1 MHQLI
6 ASYLFQNKT
15 CPLPG
20 LGTLLMTTTM
30 AESNFTDKTI
40 SAPKTIIEFETKEND
55 ASNLLDYIAAKTNT
69 TVFQAIDKLGQLCN
83 NLKGAAITNNPAT
96 LDGVGNF
103 FTDASGN
110 INFKPLELPFSF
122 FQPVKAERVIH
133 PEAEHNIL
141 VGDKETTNTVMTE
154 YFSEE
159 VPVKKDRWWVWAIVL
174 AAIALLALLF
184 YANGASVSSMVG
196 NVTPVQQIK

>member
-6 ASYLFQNKT
+6 ASYLFQNKA

-20 LGTLLMTTTM
+20 LGTLLLTTGN
-30 AESNFTDKTI
+30 AESDFFGKTI
-40 SAPKTIIEFETKEND
+40 KAPEQVIAFETKEND
-55 ASNLLDYIAAKTNT
+55 ASNLLDYIAAKTNS

-96 LDGVGNF
+96 LDGMGNF
-103 FTDASGN
+103 FTDTSGN
-110 INFKPLELPFSF
+110 IKFKPVALPFSF
-122 FQPVKAERVIH
+122 FQQVKAERVMH

-154 YFSEE
+154 YFNEE
-159 VPVKKDRWWVWAIVL
+159 DEPVKKDRWWIWAIVL
-174 AAIALLALLF
+174 GAIALLALLF
-184 YANGASVSSMVG
+184 YVNGSSVSSMVG
-196 NVTPVQQIK
+196 NVTPVQ

>member
-20 LGTLLMTTTM
+20 LGTLSVAKTTASSDFLNKLITGPQQNIIFEN
-30 AESNFTDKTI
+30 AES
-40 SAPKTIIEFETKEND
+40 D
-55 ASNLLDYIAAKTNT
+55 ASNLLDYIALKTNT
-69 TVFQAIDKLGQLCN
+69 TVLKTIENLGYFCG
-83 NLKGAAITNNPAT
+83 NLKRAALANNPAT
-96 LDGVGNF
+96 VDGVGNF
-103 FTDASGN
+103 FTDAAGK
-110 INFKPLELPFSF
+110 IDFKAQSAASF
-122 FQPVKAERVIH
+122 FQPVVQAERVIH

-159 VPVKKDRWWVWAIVL
+159 EPVKKDRWWIWAIVL

-184 YANGASVSSMVG
+184 YANAAGVSSMVG
-196 NVTPVQQIK
+196 NVTPIQ

>member
-20 LGTLLMTTTM
+20 LGTLLLTAGN
-30 AESNFTDKTI
+30 AESDFFGKTI
-40 SAPKTIIEFETKEND
+40 KAPEPVIVFETKEND
-55 ASNLLDYIAAKTNT
+55 ASNLLDYIAAKTNS

-83 NLKGAAITNNPAT
+83 NLKGAAISNNPAT

-103 FTDASGN
+103 FSDASGN
-110 INFKPLELPFSF
+110 INFKPLALPFSF

-159 VPVKKDRWWVWAIVL
+159 EETPAKKDRWWIWVIIL
-174 AAIALLALLF
+174 SAIALLALLF

-196 NVTPVQQIK
+196 NVTPVQ